1 MNITILNGEPEESTL
16 FDSYVHSFAHSL
28 EAADNQVTLLD
39 LRALDLKNCSGCWG
53 CWVKTPGECVKH
65 DDGETI
71 DRAVIN
77 SDLVILAAPMVM
89 GFTSALL
96 KRAGD
101 RLIPLVHPYLI
112 VEGGEVHHRPRYAR
126 YPLFGLL
133 LGADADTDDE
143 DIAITRDLWART
155 ARNIKSKLVFT
166 TVAGTARLETS
177 ADRTVDT
184 AAGTAT
190 DSATDSVT
198 NAARKAA
205 HEAAK
210 EAAHELAAVA

>member
-1 MNITILNGEPEESTL
+1 MRITILNGEPEDSTV
-16 FDSYVHSFAHSL
+16 FDSYVHSFARSL
-28 EAADNQVTLLD
+28 EAADHKVTLLD
-39 LRALDLKNCSGCWG
+39 LRDLELQNCSGCWG

-71 DRAVIN
+71 NRAAID

-89 GFTSALL
+89 GFTSTLL

-101 RLIPLVHPYLI
+101 RLIPLVHPYLV

-133 LGADADTDDE
+133 LGVDADTDDE
-143 DIAITRDLWART
+143 DIAITRDMWART

-166 TVAGTARLETS
+166 TVAGTGCSESVVDGTK
-177 ADRTVDT
+177 DTVTDT
-184 AAGTAT
+184 APH
-190 DSATDSVT
+190 DATDSVT
-198 NAARKAA
+198 DAARRAA